1 MPAPRERQLDRF
13 AQTDRSRTASWC
25 STIADSQ
32 RSRCP
37 LNCIDG
43 LGTCP
48 ELENVSFRCAKE
60 LMSLVPLAGAPQL
73 RVVDASWTGVQSVD
87 GLERCLQLECV
98 DFTGCH
104 ELASLAPLSGAPQLR
119 KIEANHSAVRHLDD
133 VHISAKVHLNYVW
146 VKLSR
151 HRKKSAMRAHG
162 DGEMTGG
169 GSNP

>member
-1 MPAPRERQLDRF
+1 
-13 AQTDRSRTASWC
+13 RTLNV
-25 STIADSQ
+25 
-32 RSRCP
+32 RGCP

-73 RVVDASWTGVQSVD
+73 RVVDASWTGVRSVD

-119 KIEANHSAVRHLDD
+119 KIEANRSAVRHLDD

-151 HRKKSAMRAHG
+151 HRKKSAKRAHG